1 MDTENLF
8 FCAGVFVLISIFACV
23 AYVNHNDNATI
34 AGMVKSGADP
44 VPALSL
50 IEQPLQSLSVW
61 VGLIMVFVGLN
72 FLAMEPILFWSNQRR
87 AYGKRY

>member
-44 VPALSL
+44 VAAHCAVKG
-50 IEQPLQSLSVW
+50 ITAA
-61 VGLIMVFVGLN
+61 N
-72 FLAMEPILFWSNQRR
+72 AATCTR
-87 AYGKRY
+87 AIAN